1 MALSER
7 SLRELRRIADLDART
22 EAAHAAKDVAD
33 RRATALQDALTAR
46 AGRIAALE
54 RACRLPAGEDDDAAA
69 ALEAAAEA
77 AERDAVAAELAAA
90 ANARRAA
97 EDRRAAA
104 KSRAERAESRISAAA
119 LETQL
124 AGGRRDAV
132 AAARRG
138 GKGASAAATAAA
150 DSAAEAAAAARA
162 LDLAETTR
170 ETLARDNGALRAR
183 LAALARDQRYQTC
196 RAAAADAAASAAR
209 RRAKNVVSDAN
220 RCAAEVRRAVTRDA
234 ERAALLDRVAELEAE
249 VARAALKRPRTPSPP
264 PSPAGP
270 APKPSLPP
278 ARPASVDADD
288 AADDAD
294 NAADDADNAED
305 AAAAA
310 AWTSGAVLEAAWAS
324 EFARS
329 ERVAAR
335 ENEKARVQR
344 LRDWAR
350 LAVRRDEQRSWGKVL
365 ADSTERV
372 PAAGL
377 LTYSLKEVFGLSE
390 DEASEGAE

>member
-7 SLRELRRIADLDART
+7 SLRQLRKIADLDAKR

-33 RRATALQDALTAR
+33 RRATALQDALAER

-54 RACRLPAGEDDDAAA
+54 RACRLPAGDDDDAAA

-90 ANARRAA
+90 ADARRAA

-104 KSRAERAESRISAAA
+104 KSRAEHAESRISAAA

-124 AGGRRDAV
+124 TGGRRDAV

-220 RCAAEVRRAVTRDA
+220 RCAAEVRRAVARDA

-270 APKPSLPP
+270 APKPSPP
-278 ARPASVDADD
+278 PPRPASVDADD
-288 AADDAD
+288 AADDAE
-294 NAADDADNAED
+294 NAAD

-310 AWTSGAVLEAAWAS
+310 AWTSDAVLEAAWAS

-329 ERVAAR
+329 ERVATR

-365 ADSTERV
+365 ADSTERI
-372 PAAGL
+372 PPAGL
-377 LTYSLKEVFGLSE
+377 LTFSLKEVFGLSE
-390 DEASEGAE
+390 DEDPGPE